1 MKLSF
6 HLLFIYTRGIRPL
19 NFETIKIEILPEDS
33 IGYRWEERDLR
44 DSDDTVREQT
54 RRRRRRR
61 ERCFRTC
68 VRREEGDLH
77 LFRGSPCRKYHST
90 TASYCAIKP
99 GFASILHFREALHR
113 AWNVRGETRLVSGKI
128 VDKLG
133 VNGSRVSVRESRE
146 NWPWRVVGEFWLD
159 LLRWILIQENEPRFH
174 SSLSPRIISFLDEW
188 FQRRVGNWQNAIE
201 ASFFFELSSSN
212 NCKILRVFN

>member
-19 NFETIKIEILPEDS
+19 NFETIKIEILPGS
-33 IGYRWEERDLR
+33 IGYRWEKRDLR

-54 RRRRRRR
+54 RRRRRR

-146 NWPWRVVGEFWLD
+146 NWRVLARFIKMDFDTGERASFSFFTFSSYHFIPRRVISTTSWKLAKRNWSFF
-159 LLRWILIQENEPRFH
+159 LLRT
-174 SSLSPRIISFLDEW
+174 
-188 FQRRVGNWQNAIE
+188 
-201 ASFFFELSSSN
+201 FFF
-212 NCKILRVFN
+212 K